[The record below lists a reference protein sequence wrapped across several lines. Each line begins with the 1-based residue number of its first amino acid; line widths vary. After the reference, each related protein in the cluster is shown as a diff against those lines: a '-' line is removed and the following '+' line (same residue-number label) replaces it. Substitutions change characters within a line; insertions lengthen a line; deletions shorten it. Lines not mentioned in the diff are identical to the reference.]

1 MIDLMAPR
9 TRTNYE
15 ELEVIA
21 LPEDIPEL
29 GIQAGYLG
37 TVDHTYPVRD
47 EVERGLN
54 VEVIRPDGSTI
65 GFTQLE
71 ADEVGTW
78 HVMTYTAF
86 D

>member
-54 VEVIRPDGSTI
+54 IEVNRRWLHDRFHAT
-65 GFTQLE
+65 
-71 ADEVGTW
+71 
-78 HVMTYTAF
+78 
-86 D
+86 